1 MDNTLYVG
9 LSRQLTL
16 QRQLDV
22 AANNLANLDTA
33 GFKVEQLMLQ
43 SDPLRPS
50 QGRSRLDPIRYAIDD
65 GVARSFTPGALE
77 KTGSSLDMAID
88 GAGFFQVQTANGVR
102 YTRDGRFSLAAQN
115 RLVTQAGAAVL
126 DGAGSPI
133 TLDPKKGEVSVAK
146 TGQIS
151 QGGQPGAK
159 VGVVRF
165 ANLSGLSKEGDVL
178 FSSSETPA
186 AAADAGVRQG
196 YLERSNA
203 QPVVEVTHLVEIN
216 RAYERIANMLNSA
229 HELSRTAIQRLGKAA
244 A

>member
-43 SDPLRPS
+43 SDPLRPT
-50 QGRSRLDPIRYAIDD
+50 QGRSRLDPIKYVIDD
-65 GVARSFTPGALE
+65 GVARSFTPGVLE
-77 KTGSSLDMAID
+77 KTASSLDLAIE
-88 GAGFFQVQTANGVR
+88 GGGFFQVQTTQGVR
-102 YTRDGRFSLAAQN
+102 YTRDGRFSLNAQN
-115 RLVTQAGAAVL
+115 QLVTQAGDTVL
-126 DGAGSPI
+126 DGSGSPI
-133 TLDPKKGEVSVAK
+133 TLDPTKGEVTIAK

-151 QGGQPGAK
+151 QAGQPGGK
-159 VGVVRF
+159 VGVMGF
-165 ANLSGLSKEGDVL
+165 ANLSGLSKQGDGL
-178 FSSSETPA
+178 FTSAETPVVA
-186 AAADAGVRQG
+186 TDSSVRQG

-216 RAYERIANMLNSA
+216 RAYERIASMLDSA
-229 HELSRTAIQRLGKAA
+229 HQLSRSAIQRLGKAA
-244 A
+244 

>member
-1 MDNTLYVG
+1 MDTTLYVG

-43 SDPLRPS
+43 SDPMRPT
-50 QGRSRLDPIRYAIDD
+50 QGRSRLDPIRYVIDD

-77 KTGSSLDMAID
+77 KTGASLDMAID
-88 GAGFFQVQTANGVR
+88 GGGFFQVRTAGGVR
-102 YTRDGRFSLAAQN
+102 YTRDGRFSLDAQN
-115 RLVTQAGAAVL
+115 QLTTQAGDAVL
-126 DGAGSPI
+126 DGSGSPI

-165 ANLSGLSKEGDVL
+165 ANLGGLSKTGDGL
-178 FSSSETPA
+178 FSSAETPA

-244 A
+244 

>member
-1 MDNTLYVG
+1 MDNALYVG

-43 SDPLRPS
+43 SDPLRPT
-50 QGRSRLDPIRYAIDD
+50 QGRSRLDPIKYVIDD

-77 KTGSSLDMAID
+77 KTGGPLDLAVEGD
-88 GAGFFQVQTANGVR
+88 GFFQVQTPQGVR
-102 YTRDGRFSLAAQN
+102 FTRDGRFSLDAQN
-115 RLVTQAGAAVL
+115 RLTTQAGDPVL

-133 TLDPKKGEVSVAK
+133 TLDPKRGEIAVAK

-165 ANLSGLSKEGDVL
+165 TNLSGLSKSGDNL
-178 FSSSETPA
+178 FSSAETPA

-196 YLERSNA
+196 YVERSNA
-203 QPVVEVTHLVEIN
+203 QPVIEVTHLVEIN
-216 RAYERIANMLNSA
+216 RAYERISNMLNST

-244 A
+244 

>member
-16 QRQLDV
+16 QRQLDLT
-22 AANNLANLDTA
+22 ANNLANVDTA

-43 SDPLRPS
+43 SDPLRP
-50 QGRSRLDPIRYAIDD
+50 QTGRSRLDPIKYVIDD
-65 GVARSFTPGALE
+65 GIARSFTPGALE
-77 KTGSSLDMAID
+77 KTSSPLDLAIE
-88 GAGFFQVQTANGVR
+88 GGGFFQVQTAGGVR
-102 YTRDGRFSLAAQN
+102 YTRDGRFSLDAQN
-115 RLVTQAGAAVL
+115 RLVTQAGDAVL
-126 DGAGSPI
+126 DGSGSPI
-133 TLDPKKGEVSVAK
+133 TLDPKKGEVAIAK

-165 ANLSGLSKEGDVL
+165 ANLSGLSKGDDL
-178 FSSSETPA
+178 YSSSETPA
-186 AAADAGVRQG
+186 AATDANVRQG

-244 A
+244 